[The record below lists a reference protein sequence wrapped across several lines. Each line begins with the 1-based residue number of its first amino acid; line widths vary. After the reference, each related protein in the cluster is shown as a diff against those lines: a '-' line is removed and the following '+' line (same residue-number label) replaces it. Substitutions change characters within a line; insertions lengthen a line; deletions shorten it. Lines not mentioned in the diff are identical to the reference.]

1 MLLASGKGKEK
12 EKEQNSKH
20 IMAQDISLENLAAS
34 QGDEMETYE
43 ASKGQGRSM
52 GFGEGAEQNGT
63 EQDEPEWDTCAGA
76 P

>member
-1 MLLASGKGKEK
+1 
-12 EKEQNSKH
+12 
-20 IMAQDISLENLAAS
+20 MAQDISLENLAAS
-34 QGDEMETYE
+34 QDDEMETNG